1 MQRFDF
7 SRKGPEMA
15 NVKILTDNVAQIP
28 PEIAKKHLV
37 DIIHFTIIIE
47 GKSYKDG
54 IDIFPSD
61 IYQQM
66 RTEEISP
73 KTSQPALG
81 EYLNFF
87 KTHLENGYQNLLY
100 LTLPKDLSG
109 AYSTATTAAHLVEQE
124 FPGRRIAVIDA
135 RTTTIAQGFLA
146 LSAARAAQEGANIEQ
161 LTRLIEEERSKV
173 GFLAMLETLKYLQ
186 RGGRIGKAAYLVGN
200 MINIKPIITI
210 DKDGNV
216 APLGNIRGEKKCLIK
231 LVDCMASQLNGRI
244 PSRGAVMHA
253 DDLEK
258 AEQLKQLTQECFGLK
273 DILITDFTPVMGAH
287 AGPGVLGL
295 GYQLK

>member
-1 MQRFDF
+1 
-7 SRKGPEMA
+7 MA

-28 PEIAKKHLV
+28 PEIAKNHLV

-61 IYQQM
+61 IYQRM

-81 EYLNFF
+81 EYMNFF
-87 KTHLENGYQNLLY
+87 KRHLENGSKDLLY

-109 AYSTATTAAHLVEQE
+109 AYSTATTAAHLVKQE
-124 FPGRRIAVIDA
+124 YPGRKISVIDA
-135 RTTTIAQGFLA
+135 GITTIAQGFIA
-146 LSAARAAQEGANIEQ
+146 LTAARAAQEGADMEH
-161 LTRLIEEERSKV
+161 LTKLIREERSKV
-173 GFLAMLETLKYLQ
+173 GFLAMLETLKYLE
-186 RGGRIGKAAYLVGN
+186 RGGRIGKAAYLLGN

-210 DKDGNV
+210 DKGGHV
-216 APLGNIRGEKKCLIK
+216 SPLGNIRGEKKCLIK
-231 LVDCMASQLNGRI
+231 LVDCMESQLNGKT
-244 PSRGAVMHA
+244 PYRGAVMHA

-258 AEQLKQLTQECFGLK
+258 AEQLKYLMQERFGLE

-287 AGPGVLGL
+287 TGPGVLGL